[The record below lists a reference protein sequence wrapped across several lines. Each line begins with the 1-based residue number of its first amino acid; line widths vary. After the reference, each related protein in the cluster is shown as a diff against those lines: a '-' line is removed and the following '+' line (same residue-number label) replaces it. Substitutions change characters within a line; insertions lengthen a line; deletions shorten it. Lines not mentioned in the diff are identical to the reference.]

1 MNTITH
7 LNELR
12 KKNFPVSYSAASKL
26 VAASKA
32 PDHTM
37 VSGISKKYIKE
48 PDLNL
53 VSDISPPPL
62 TNRGNYSSRGKSIYN
77 ISPEVLRKNE
87 LEAQVIQKNKLN
99 ILRHSYT
106 NGVIFM

>member
-12 KKNFPVSYSAASKL
+12 KKGFPSSYSAASKL

-32 PDHTM
+32 GDHTM
-37 VSGISKKYIKE
+37 ITDLPKKLINE

-53 VSDISPPPL
+53 VSDTAPPQL
-62 TNRGNYSSRGKSIYN
+62 SNRGSYPSRGKSIYN
-77 ISPEVLRKNE
+77 ISPEVLKKNE
-87 LEAQVIQKNKLN
+87 LEAQVIQKNKMN
-99 ILRHSYT
+99 ILRNSYQ
-106 NGVIFM
+106 NGVVFM

>member
-12 KKNFPVSYSAASKL
+12 KKNFPSYYSAASKL

-32 PDHTM
+32 RDHTM
-37 VSGISKKYIKE
+37 VSGLPKKYINE
-48 PDLNL
+48 TELNL
-53 VSDISPPPL
+53 VSDTTPAQL
-62 TNRGNYSSRGKSIYN
+62 TNRGNYPSRGKSVYD
-77 ISPEVLRKNE
+77 ISPEVLKKAQ
-87 LEAQVIQKNKLN
+87 LEAEVIRKNKLN

-106 NGVIFM
+106 NGVVFN

>member
-12 KKNFPVSYSAASKL
+12 KKAFPSSYSAASKL

-37 VSGISKKYIKE
+37 VSGLPKKYIRE
-48 PDLNL
+48 SDLNL
-53 VSDISPPPL
+53 VSDTAPPPL
-62 TNRGNYSSRGKSIYN
+62 TNRGSYQSRGKSIYN
-77 ISPEVLRKNE
+77 ISPEVLKKNE
-87 LEAQVIQKNKLN
+87 MEAEIIRKNKLN
-99 ILRHSYT
+99 ILRHSHQ
-106 NGVIFM
+106 NGVVFM

>member
-12 KKNFPVSYSAASKL
+12 KKGFPTSYSAASKL
-26 VAASKA
+26 VTASKA
-32 PDHTM
+32 GDHSM
-37 VSGISKKYIKE
+37 FSGLPKKYINE
-48 PDLNL
+48 TDMNL
-53 VSDISPPPL
+53 VSDTTPPQL
-62 TNRGNYSSRGKSIYN
+62 TNRGNYPSRGKSIYG

>member
-12 KKNFPVSYSAASKL
+12 KKAFPTSYSAASRL
-26 VAASKA
+26 ISASKA
-32 PDHTM
+32 GDQTM
-37 VSGISKKYIKE
+37 ISGISKKYINE

-62 TNRGNYSSRGKSIYN
+62 TNRGSYPSRGSQIYD
-77 ISPEVLRKNE
+77 ISPEVLKKNE
-87 LEAQVIQKNKLN
+87 MEAEIIRKNKLN
-99 ILRHSYT
+99 VLKNSYQ
-106 NGVIFM
+106 NGVVFM

>member
-12 KKNFPVSYSAASKL
+12 KKNFPTSYSAASKL

-32 PDHTM
+32 RDHTM
-37 VSGISKKYIKE
+37 VSGLPKKYINE
-48 PDLNL
+48 SELNL
-53 VSDISPPPL
+53 VSNTTPPQL
-62 TNRGNYSSRGKSIYN
+62 TNRGNYPSRGKSVYD

-87 LEAQVIQKNKLN
+87 MESEVIRKNKLN
-99 ILRHSYT
+99 VLRNSYQ
-106 NGVIFM
+106 NGVVFM

>member
-12 KKNFPVSYSAASKL
+12 KKAFPSSYSAASKL

-37 VSGISKKYIKE
+37 ISGISKKYINE
-48 PDLNL
+48 SDLNL
-53 VSDISPPPL
+53 VSDTTPPPL
-62 TNRGNYSSRGKSIYN
+62 NNRGAYPSRGKSVYG
-77 ISPEVLRKNE
+77 ISPEVLKKNE
-87 LEAQVIQKNKLN
+87 MEAEIIRKNKLN
-99 ILRHSYT
+99 ILRNSYT
-106 NGVIFM
+106 NGVIFN